1 MDNRVGIRELQQQA
15 PAVISRVRDGEILVL
30 TDHGHPVARI
40 MPAGPNTLSELAGTG
55 LVSTPDKDITAL
67 LDRIP
72 QGELSTKGTDALR
85 ELRKEQ

>member
-1 MDNRVGIRELQQQA
+1 MGIRELQQQA

-72 QGELSTKGTDALR
+72 QGELSTKGTNALR

>member
-15 PAVISRVRDGEILVL
+15 GAVISRVQDGEILVV
-30 TDHGHPVARI
+30 TDHGNPVARI

-55 LVSTPDKDITAL
+55 LVSTPDRDLSAL

-72 QGELSTKGTDALR
+72 RGEPSTKGTNALR